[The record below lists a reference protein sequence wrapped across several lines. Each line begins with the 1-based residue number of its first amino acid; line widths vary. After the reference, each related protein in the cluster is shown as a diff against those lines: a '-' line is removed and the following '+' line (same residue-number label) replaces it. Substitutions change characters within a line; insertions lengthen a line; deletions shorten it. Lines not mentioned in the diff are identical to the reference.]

1 MKLQKMC
8 ENVRDSEPGTDKH
21 DRACLELAEYL
32 GVSIWVGQY
41 VGDVGDKTN
50 DDFALIILRA
60 LEGREEDEEEVKQ
73 EHENKLCHST
83 ELKVKF

>member
-8 ENVRDSEPGTDKH
+8 EKVRDAEPGTNEH
-21 DRACLELAEYL
+21 TAACQELAGYL

-41 VGDVGDKTN
+41 VGDRVD

-60 LEGREEDEEEVKQ
+60 LEGREEEDSVEI
-73 EHENKLCHST
+73 
-83 ELKVKF
+83 